1 MLAMAIKAISVAG
14 MGRFFMDKKEID
26 KMAIADEEASK
37 SFVTFTSVSI
47 SSQSPKMDFP
57 LCRYSLSAS

>member
-26 KMAIADEEASK
+26 KMAIAYEEASK
-37 SFVTFTSVSI
+37 SFVTFT
-47 SSQSPKMDFP
+47 
-57 LCRYSLSAS
+57 